1 MRRFPLVEIV
11 VVIFVIIIAVIGW
24 QVDSY
29 RYHLQYGTHAKSAPS
44 ELYARM
50 TIQYAKPPIYEES
63 YDMKDIEG
71 VSSFQY
77 RIRSYNCREITIKAP
92 ASKITDVSFFF
103 GKLDQDGIWQLTNKP
118 PLPDA
123 AATYTVYVKQLADYK
138 QGERTVTFTDPH
150 YWAVTAGRQ
159 FHIDLSKQNPNDLL
173 KMQSSAIADP
183 RYQQIV
189 QDFRQFGPDEFR
201 NNVAAAQARA
211 RAAKCPA

>member
-138 QGERTVTFTDPH
+138 QGERTVTFTNPE
-150 YWAVTAGRQ
+150 YWAKRAGQQ
-159 FHIDLSKQNPNDLL
+159 FEIDLSKGVPKNLVFLAGQQAGD
-173 KMQSSAIADP
+173 K

-189 QDFRQFGPDEFR
+189 TDFLNFGPDEFR
-201 NNVAAAQARA
+201 HNVAAAQARV
-211 RAAKCPA
+211 RAMHG